1 MDVNVISYYLG
12 VDVGTAY
19 VKTVLLEDD
28 KIIARTLGGVE
39 GNPGGA
45 GKDAIKKTAEKA
57 GLKEKKIKK
66 YVVGTGIGIKKC
78 PFIKEQLPDMVC
90 IAKGVLNL
98 INSARTIIDVGALSI
113 KSISIADGKGK
124 IKDYSV
130 NDRCAG
136 GSGMFLELVSK
147 ALEMSLDEISKKPL
161 KTDDIHIITSQC
173 SIFAESE
180 VIYLKNEGFD
190 KVKIAGGVNDSV
202 AGRALSISRK
212 LDMDP
217 DVIISGGVAKNDH
230 FVKRLSDRLGIE
242 LKKVDDP
249 QYVGAYGA
257 ALIAK
262 EKGNGR
268 KN

>member
-1 MDVNVISYYLG
+1 MNEISYYVG

-28 KIIARTLGGVE
+28 KIIARTLDDVE
-39 GNPGGA
+39 GNPGEA
-45 GKDAIKKTAEKA
+45 GKIAITKTAEKV
-57 GLKEKKIKK
+57 GLKEKLIKK
-66 YVVGTGIGIKKC
+66 YVVGTGSGILKC
-78 PFIKEQLPDMVC
+78 PFIKVQLPDMVC
-90 IAKGVLNL
+90 ITKGVLKL

-113 KSISIADGKGK
+113 KSISIADGNGK

-136 GSGMFLELVSK
+136 GSGIFLELVSR
-147 ALEMSLDEISKKPL
+147 ALEMSLDDISKMPL
-161 KTDDIHIITSQC
+161 GIDDIHPITSQC

-190 KVKIAGGVNDSV
+190 KVKIAGGVNNSV
-202 AGRALSISRK
+202 AGRTLSISRK

-217 DVIISGGVAKNDH
+217 DVVISGGVANNDH
-230 FVKRLSDRLGIE
+230 FVKTLSDRLGIE
-242 LKKVDDP
+242 LKKVNNP
-249 QYVGAYGA
+249 QYVCAYGA

-262 EKGNGR
+262 EKSNGR
-268 KN
+268 KK

>member
-1 MDVNVISYYLG
+1 MISYYLG

-19 VKTVLLEDD
+19 VKTVLLEND
-28 KIIARTLGGVE
+28 KIIARTINDVE
-39 GNPGGA
+39 GDPSGA
-45 GKDAIKKTAEKA
+45 GKTAIKKIAEIA
-57 GLKEKKIKK
+57 GLKENKIKNQ
-66 YVVGTGIGIKKC
+66 VVGTGIGINKC

-90 IAKGVLNL
+90 ITKGVLKS

-113 KSISIADGKGK
+113 KSISIADSMGK

-136 GSGMFLELVSK
+136 GSGIFLELVSK
-147 ALEMSLDEISKKPL
+147 ALEMSLDDISKKPL
-161 KTDDIHIITSQC
+161 EIDDIHTITSQC

-202 AGRALSISRK
+202 AGRTLSISRK

-217 DVIISGGVAKNDH
+217 DVVVSGGVANNDH
-230 FVKRLSDRLGIE
+230 FVKRLSNRLGID
-242 LKKVDDP
+242 LIKADYP
-249 QYVGAYGA
+249 QYVCAYGA

-262 EKGNGR
+262 EKSNRR
-268 KN
+268 KK